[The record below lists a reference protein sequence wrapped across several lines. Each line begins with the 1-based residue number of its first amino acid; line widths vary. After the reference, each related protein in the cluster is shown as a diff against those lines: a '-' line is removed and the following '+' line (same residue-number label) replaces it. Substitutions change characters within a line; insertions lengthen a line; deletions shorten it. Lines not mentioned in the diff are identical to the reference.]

1 MISAVFGAEI
11 GQEYLDGDARE
22 FSHKFSFNWALE
34 EVNKPPRRPKAM
46 KPTRL

>member
-1 MISAVFGAEI
+1 MISAVFGAEN

-22 FSHKFSFNWALE
+22 FSHKFRALV